1 MPKEK
6 DFIKKGDGSKIKSPK
21 SEDTTGE
28 QQFDFRQMKP
38 KKQTNQTIFPQ
49 NKFL

>member
-6 DFIKKGDGSKIKSPK
+6 EFIQKGDGSKIKSPK

-38 KKQTNQTIFPQ
+38 KMQTNQ

>member
-6 DFIKKGDGSKIKSPK
+6 EFIRKSDVSKLRSPK
-21 SEDTTGE
+21 SEATTGE

-38 KKQTNQTIFPQ
+38 KKQNNQTISSA
-49 NKFL
+49 KSLL